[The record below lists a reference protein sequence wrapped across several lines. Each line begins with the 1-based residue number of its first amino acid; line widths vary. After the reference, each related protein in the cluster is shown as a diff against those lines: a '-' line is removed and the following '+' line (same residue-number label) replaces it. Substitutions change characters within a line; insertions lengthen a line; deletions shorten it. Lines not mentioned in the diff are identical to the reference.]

1 MAFWDLFVNE
11 FIDIIEWLDST
22 NDTILYRFQRHRN
35 EIKNGAKLIVRQS
48 QVAVFVDEGRIADLF
63 GPGTHTLMTEN
74 LPVLSTLRNWKH
86 GFESPF
92 KAEVYF
98 VNTKNF
104 IDQKWG
110 TKNPIMLRDPEFGP
124 IRLRAFGN
132 YTFKVTD
139 AVKFIE
145 EVAGTNAYF
154 TTDDVANQLRNIAIS
169 RFTDVLGESKIPI
182 LDLAGNYDELGL
194 YIKNRICSDFEV
206 YGITLTQ
213 LAIEN
218 ISLPKNVEEALD
230 KRSSM
235 GILGDLSKYAEYQM
249 AEAMTK
255 AAENPSGGANEGIGM
270 GMGMAMANQMMKQ
283 QMEMQQKMQ
292 AEKEKA
298 ATVVEKTEEIVEK
311 VVEKQTP
318 IIEKVVAQ
326 TPAFQP
332 PPLPEPLKIYVA
344 QNGESTGPYD
354 AEALKSLIKTGKIT
368 TSSLV
373 WQKGMATWAAATEIA
388 ELAHLLENMPPALP
402 PLG

>member
-35 EIKNGAKLIVRQS
+35 EIKNGAKLIVRES
-48 QVAVFVDEGRIADLF
+48 QVAVFVEEGRIADLF
-63 GPGTHTLMTEN
+63 SPGTHTLTTEN
-74 LPVLSTLRNWKH
+74 LPILSTLRNWKH

-98 VNTKNF
+98 INTKNF
-104 IDQKWG
+104 LDQKWG

-124 IRLRAFGN
+124 IRLRAFGT
-132 YTFKVTD
+132 YAFKVTN

-145 EVAGTNAYF
+145 EVAGTNGYF
-154 TTDDVANQLRNIAIS
+154 TTDELAKQLRNITIS

-182 LDLAGNYDELGL
+182 LDLAASYDELGL
-194 YIKNRICSDFEV
+194 YIQNRINPDFEV
-206 YGITLTQ
+206 FGISLTQ

-218 ISLPKNVEEALD
+218 ISLPPNVEAVLD

-235 GILGDLSKYAEYQM
+235 GILGDLKKYTEYQM

-255 AAENPSGGANEGIGM
+255 AAENTSGGANEGIGM

-283 QMEMQQKMQ
+283 QTEIQQKIETEQ
-292 AEKEKA
+292 IKAKEVAKKPEV
-298 ATVVEKTEEIVEK
+298 T
-311 VVEKQTP
+311 
-318 IIEKVVAQ
+318 IEK

-332 PPLPEPLKIYVA
+332 PPLPAPLKIYVA
-344 QNGESTGPYD
+344 QNGESTGPFD
-354 AEALKSLIKTGKIT
+354 AESLKELIKAGKLT

-373 WQKGMATWAAATEIA
+373 WQKGMASWAVATEIEA
-388 ELAHLLENMPPALP
+388 VARFLENMPPPLP

>member
-1 MAFWDLFVNE
+1 MAFWDLFVTE

-35 EIKNGAKLIVRQS
+35 EIKNGAKLIVRES
-48 QVAVFVDEGRIADLF
+48 QVAILVDGGRIADLF
-63 GPGTHTLMTEN
+63 GPGTHTLTTEN
-74 LPVLSTLRNWKH
+74 LPILSTLRNWKH

-92 KAEVYF
+92 KVEVYF
-98 VNTKNF
+98 VSTKNF

-124 IRLRAFGN
+124 IRLRAFGT
-132 YTFKVTD
+132 YTFKVKD

-154 TTDDVANQLRNIAIS
+154 TTDEVANQLRNITIS

-182 LDLAGNYDELGL
+182 LDLAANYDELSL
-194 YIKNRICSDFEV
+194 YIKNRICADFEA
-206 YGITLTQ
+206 YGIELTQ
-213 LAIEN
+213 LSIEN
-218 ISLPKNVEEALD
+218 ISLPPKVEEALD

-235 GILGDLSKYAEYQM
+235 GILGDLKKYTEYQM

-255 AAENPSGGANEGIGM
+255 AAENTSGGANEGIGM

-283 QMEMQQKMQ
+283 QAEIQQKVD
-292 AEKEKA
+292 AEKEKVA
-298 ATVVEKTEEIVEK
+298 EVVAEKKEEIQEK
-311 VVEKQTP
+311 IVV
-318 IIEKVVAQ
+318 Q

-344 QNGESTGPYD
+344 QNGESTGPFD
-354 AEALKSLIKTGKIT
+354 ATALKELIKTGKLT
-368 TSSLV
+368 KESLV
-373 WQKGMATWAAATEIA
+373 WQKGMTNWIAAKEVNTLSDI
-388 ELAHLLENMPPALP
+388 LENMPPPLP
-402 PLG
+402 PLVKH